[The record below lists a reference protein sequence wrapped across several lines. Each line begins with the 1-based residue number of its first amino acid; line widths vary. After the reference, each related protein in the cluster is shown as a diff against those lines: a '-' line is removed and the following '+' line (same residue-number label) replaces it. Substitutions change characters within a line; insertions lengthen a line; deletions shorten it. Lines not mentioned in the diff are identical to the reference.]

1 MGGREGGTLERRE
14 QEVKENVKEA
24 QGRGAAQGGVHVI
37 GVGMTC

>member
-24 QGRGAAQGGVHVI
+24 QGRGAAQGGVHVM
-37 GVGMTC
+37 VLE